1 MLDLKILGWYC
12 MSWKKGAREIALTI
26 VETQT
31 YSFSKYLEPK
41 RNRLRFLCGFRAAE
55 DMLLVVSSM

>member
-12 MSWKKGAREIALTI
+12 MSWKKGVSEIALAP

-31 YSFSKYLEPK
+31 YSFSKYL
-41 RNRLRFLCGFRAAE
+41 
-55 DMLLVVSSM
+55 